1 MPNTL
6 VQFRVEEEVKKEA
19 AALFEELGLDLSTA
33 LRMFLVRSI
42 KEGGIP
48 FDMKLDETL
57 LEAKRNAFRA
67 EHEGRR

>member
-6 VQFRVEEEVKKEA
+6 VQFRVDETVKKEA
-19 AALFEELGLDLSTA
+19 TAIYEELGLDLSTA
-33 LRMFLVRSI
+33 LRMFLVRSV

-48 FDMKLDETL
+48 FDTKLDETV

>member
-6 VQFRVEEEVKKEA
+6 VQFRVDENVKKEA
-19 AALFEELGLDLSTA
+19 AALFESLGLDLSSA

-42 KEGGIP
+42 KEGGVP
-48 FDMKLDETL
+48 FDMRNDETYL
-57 LEAKRNAFRA
+57 AVQRNRFRA

>member
-1 MPNTL
+1 MPNAL

-19 AALFEELGLDLSTA
+19 TALFEELGLDLSTA

-57 LEAKRNAFRA
+57 LKAKRNAFRA